1 MHLTFSVF
9 VFLIIANGVHMHICL
24 WSPMQRGEFDIST
37 PGAHPC
43 YRKIAP
49 CGNINASSS
58 SPRTSLVA
66 GGKYNVE
73 FQQNL
78 NHYYTG
84 QPGTL
89 DISFAVGL
97 NPSENDFHKK
107 IMELFFIN
115 VLI

>member
-1 MHLTFSVF
+1 MH
-9 VFLIIANGVHMHICL
+9 IILSLAVLSILGNGVYMHICM
-24 WSPMQRGEFDIST
+24 WAPIQRGQFDISV

-43 YRKIAP
+43 YRKIGP

-66 GGKYNVE
+66 GSKYKVE

-84 QPGTL
+84 KPGAL
-89 DISFAVGL
+89 DITFAVG
-97 NPSENDFHKK
+97 
-107 IMELFFIN
+107 
-115 VLI
+115 